1 MMTYFSPFLRVCV
14 LVVFAVLVMLLN
26 DDYGATFLVVHGEE
40 LGLEKKMTMV
50 EKKKK
55 ALLLPTIPN
64 VQSLRSG
71 MHDDIV
77 KRAFFGKNAPGVLFV
92 KGLKGFQEVREKS
105 LRRLAECATSTKK
118 TKKEDE
124 KEDVFLR
131 NSKTYSKEHP
141 EIERS
146 TLAEFANKRLSMDVN
161 GECEDE
167 GEDGFDL
174 RRELE
179 KLRDF
184 ADVVSR
190 ATLPRLDAILN
201 SNEEEDKTRR
211 PSRMERNFFNDALR
225 SEASL
230 DHFHVYAS
238 SEDSSSSS
246 SSEKNVRVN
255 KSEKAQGKHEH
266 TDVGVAIVMTP
277 AWVNGKDDQ
286 AGSRGLIVD
295 GVSFDIPS
303 DGMLVLLGEAARAWH
318 PKRHER
324 VSTTNSL
331 LDEIK
336 IPTHAVALERGETR
350 AWFGRMILP
359 NLSDEHP
366 DLNVNLNF
374 GEWLNGARALVNGI
388 NGIEDVKETS
398 GASSDVIDYV
408 SAACDGLPTTTTDDE
423 SRSRVPQRRI
433 LADDGSC
440 AEGTIYCWLSCQP
453 IPTGCDASTAKCQES
468 GTEKIW
474 PDDFGANGAEAHCDS
489 CAPACPAVPNES
501 SGGQCNSNIPPTT
514 MFMDGFSSGTDAN
527 QPCVAFF
534 FESWSLKTPALVFA
548 ACLFTIFLGMSI
560 ELCAKLR
567 RKVRGGGGAGSGKST
582 RPIDRTTTLLT
593 LLLYAFQV
601 TAGYLLM
608 LVSMTYHVPLF
619 FCVVLGLTLGH
630 AIFSV
635 YSSDGGGKI
644 TAGTTACCAEA
655 RDDADDTNES
665 DRSNSLEREIL
676 RDSGT
681 STSPTESDG
690 SARV

>member
-14 LVVFAVLVMLLN
+14 LVVFALLVMLLN

-201 SNEEEDKTRR
+201 SNEKEDKTRR

-398 GASSDVIDYV
+398 GSSSDVIDYV
-408 SAACDGLPTTTTDDE
+408 SAACDGLRTTNRDRVFRKDEYWPTTARARKVPFTAGSAANRFQQGVTLPRLNVKSLARKKFGRTISAPTVRRRTATVVLQPVQPFQMKALVVSATRISLQQLCLWMGSRPE
-423 SRSRVPQRRI
+423 RTQINRASRS
-433 LADDGSC
+433 
-440 AEGTIYCWLSCQP
+440 
-453 IPTGCDASTAKCQES
+453 
-468 GTEKIW
+468 
-474 PDDFGANGAEAHCDS
+474 
-489 CAPACPAVPNES
+489 S
-501 SGGQCNSNIPPTT
+501 SS
-514 MFMDGFSSGTDAN
+514 
-527 QPCVAFF
+527 
-534 FESWSLKTPALVFA
+534 
-548 ACLFTIFLGMSI
+548 
-560 ELCAKLR
+560 
-567 RKVRGGGGAGSGKST
+567 RG
-582 RPIDRTTTLLT
+582 R
-593 LLLYAFQV
+593 
-601 TAGYLLM
+601 
-608 LVSMTYHVPLF
+608 
-619 FCVVLGLTLGH
+619 
-630 AIFSV
+630 
-635 YSSDGGGKI
+635 
-644 TAGTTACCAEA
+644 
-655 RDDADDTNES
+655 
-665 DRSNSLEREIL
+665 
-676 RDSGT
+676 
-681 STSPTESDG
+681 
-690 SARV
+690 